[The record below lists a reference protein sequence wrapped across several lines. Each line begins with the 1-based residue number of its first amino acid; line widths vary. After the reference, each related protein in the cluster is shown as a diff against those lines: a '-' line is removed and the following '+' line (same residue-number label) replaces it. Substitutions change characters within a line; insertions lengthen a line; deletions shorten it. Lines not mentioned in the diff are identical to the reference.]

1 MPAKDEADPG
11 ELRKTQGKR
20 ETAERKLAE
29 TADDPAEERQH
40 ARRADKASY
49 LEEKLAERER
59 SEREA
64 G

>member
-1 MPAKDEADPG
+1 MPANDEPDTG
-11 ELRKTQGKR
+11 ELRKTQDKR

-29 TADDPAEERQH
+29 TAEDPAEERQH

-59 SEREA
+59 SERNA
-64 G
+64 D